1 MSTLIRNGTIV
12 TAQDEYIAD
21 IFVVG
26 EKITAIGK
34 NLPMTADQEIDAAG
48 KFILPGGV
56 DQHTHFD
63 ALCNVGNR
71 NTTGYEASV
80 AGLVGGTTTIVDFAP
95 QDPGCS
101 MIDSIRY
108 RKEYR
113 AKPSVSVDY
122 ALHALVTEASENIL
136 EEIPKLK
143 DEGVSS
149 IKLFTAYKG
158 SPLYVDDAMLY
169 RVFEE
174 SAKHGITPFVHAEN
188 AHLIATLQKQLL
200 SEGKTKPGYH
210 AEAHPP
216 FTESEAVERVIKIAD
231 AANAPVCIV
240 HITCEEAV
248 DVVKRAKA
256 QNKPVFG
263 ETCTH
268 YLIFTQDKLFQ
279 EEDLESAK
287 YICTPPLRQERDQKV
302 LWDSLN
308 NGWLQVIASD
318 HCGIGLAD
326 MKAKALDDFTMIP
339 NGSPGIGDRI
349 PILWTYGVSAGK
361 MTRTKLVDVCSTT
374 PAKLNGI
381 YPRKGHVGI
390 GSDADLVILDPTYE
404 GVVANEDNPNGEDY
418 NIYEGMKLSGRIEKV
433 FLRGKL
439 VVDNHKFIGTLGQGK
454 FIPSDLFGL
463 AYRTNTHN

>member
-1 MSTLIRNGTIV
+1 MGEDSAGVQKRRCVCDQILNRLHKKHWREQASGGFCSPGEPANFRHQPFKTQGLNSHQYIECIV
-12 TAQDEYIAD
+12 NSEQ
-21 IFVVG
+21 
-26 EKITAIGK
+26 KS
-34 NLPMTADQEIDAAG
+34 
-48 KFILPGGV
+48 
-56 DQHTHFD
+56 
-63 ALCNVGNR
+63 ALYFYL
-71 NTTGYEASV
+71 T
-80 AGLVGGTTTIVDFAP
+80 
-95 QDPGCS
+95 
-101 MIDSIRY
+101 
-108 RKEYR
+108 
-113 AKPSVSVDY
+113 
-122 ALHALVTEASENIL
+122 
-136 EEIPKLK
+136 
-143 DEGVSS
+143 
-149 IKLFTAYKG
+149 
-158 SPLYVDDAMLY
+158 
-169 RVFEE
+169 
-174 SAKHGITPFVHAEN
+174 
-188 AHLIATLQKQLL
+188 
-200 SEGKTKPGYH
+200 
-210 AEAHPP
+210 
-216 FTESEAVERVIKIAD
+216 
-231 AANAPVCIV
+231 PVCIV